1 MKVKVK
7 RRHDRSFADSEKFV
21 VNCDWDNPVWFSRA
35 ITRAKAEAME
45 SMFKGGPSASV
56 ITSSETGEVLCMV
69 SCNHDLSMTIINGPE
84 FPPYF
89 VRCNNG

>member
-1 MKVKVK
+1 MVVKVK

-45 SMFKGGPSASV
+45 SLFSNGPAVSV
-56 ITSSETGEVLCMV
+56 ITSSETGEILCQV
-69 SCNHDLSMTIINGPE
+69 ACNQDLSVTIINGPE
-84 FPPYF
+84 FLPNF
-89 VRCNNG
+89 VRYNNG